1 MKNIRYIPIAITPRS
16 GSTAFCSCLEVA
28 GLAEHI
34 GEIFNPAG
42 PKQRFQ
48 NLLSVESDIELLE
61 GCATLSYNQQS
72 AVFKVSAADF
82 KAVAKAN
89 SSIPNLLK
97 GQWVYIDRD
106 DKVAQG
112 ISMFVAKKT
121 GNWHVRSDDNSGPFA
136 EVQIP
141 YDFQAIDE
149 EVTRCEQE
157 AEFWEKYF
165 KENQVTPIR
174 VRYEEFAEDPE
185 TTVKHV
191 MRELHIQAPKVS
203 VDSKTSVLPV
213 FGLLAKFFDR
223 MACRRS
229 QIQPKYKKISDANT
243 VHNYK
248 VRYARDKARQAK
260 PNRE

>member
-1 MKNIRYIPIAITPRS
+1 M
-16 GSTAFCSCLEVA
+16 
-28 GLAEHI
+28 AEHI

-48 NLLSVESDIELLE
+48 NLLGVESDIELLD
-61 GCATLSYNQQS
+61 GCAALSHNQQV

-82 KAVAKAN
+82 KAVAKTN

-112 ISMFVAKKT
+112 ISMFLAKNT
-121 GNWHVRSDDNSGPFA
+121 GNWHVRSDDSSGSLA
-136 EVQIP
+136 EAQVV
-141 YDFQAIDE
+141 YDFRAIDE
-149 EVTRCEQE
+149 EVARCERE
-157 AEFWEKYF
+157 AAFWEDYF

-185 TTVKHV
+185 TAVKHV
-191 MRELHIQAPKVS
+191 MRELNIHAPKLS
-203 VDSKTSVLPV
+203 ADSKTSVLPV
-213 FGLLAKFFDR
+213 FGWLAKFFDR
-223 MACRRS
+223 SACRRS
-229 QIQPKYKKISDANT
+229 QIQPKYKKISDVKT
-243 VHNYK
+243 VYNYK
-248 VRYARDKARQAK
+248 VRYARDKATQAK